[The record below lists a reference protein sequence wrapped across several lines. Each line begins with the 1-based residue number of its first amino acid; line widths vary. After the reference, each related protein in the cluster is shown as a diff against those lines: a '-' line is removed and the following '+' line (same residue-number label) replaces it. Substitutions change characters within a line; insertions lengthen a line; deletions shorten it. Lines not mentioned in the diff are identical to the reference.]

1 MNSRAGR
8 PEAWRSL
15 VQRGVDTA
23 AEWSDLVAEKLNAA
37 ADPRAKLM
45 RKRRWALRLGVFFTV
60 SSVFWVGVTGAAVR
74 RGSTPVWALFIPAP
88 IAVGAA
94 FLATLS
100 FLRYRWLR
108 GEPLPPQRSRGARRL
123 PPWGSAAR
131 QPMAALAASERGLF
145 SLLGVMERGRMLPA
159 DELRELTAAANQTA
173 ATMAATAN
181 EVVSMERA
189 ISSAPQS
196 RAHLAPTITGVHHA
210 ARPGRRQYNEM
221 VTAAAQLVSAANT
234 GSMSSS
240 PMSQQRYRDELVECH
255 RPADRAGRRP
265 STNSATCAGP
275 RRRVSW
281 TVPIGGRS
289 CSIYAWWMWAFF
301 WRESSSTRLGIEPVL
316 AQHVAAPDLVQ
327 RV

>member
-23 AEWSDLVAEKLNAA
+23 AEWSDVVAEKLNAA

-45 RKRRWALRLGVFFTV
+45 RKRRWALRLGLFFTI
-60 SSVFWVGVTGAAVR
+60 SSVFWVGVTALLASW
-74 RGSTPVWALFIPAP
+74 STPVWALFIPAP

-100 FLRYRWLR
+100 FLRYRWLK
-108 GEPLPPQRSRGARRL
+108 GSPLPPQRSRAARRL

-173 ATMAATAN
+173 ATMTATAN
-181 EVVSMERA
+181 EVMSMERA

-196 RAHLAPTITGVHHA
+196 RSHLAPTIA
-210 ARPGRRQYNEM
+210 AFTTQLDHGARQYNEM

-240 PMSQQRYRDELVECH
+240 PMSQQRYRDELVN
-255 RPADRAGRRP
+255 ATDRLMGWAQAFDELGHLRR
-265 STNSATCAGP
+265 A
-275 RRRVSW
+275 
-281 TVPIGGRS
+281 
-289 CSIYAWWMWAFF
+289 
-301 WRESSSTRLGIEPVL
+301 
-316 AQHVAAPDLVQ
+316 
-327 RV
+327 

>member
-1 MNSRAGR
+1 MAVKSPGGR
-8 PEAWRSL
+8 PEAWRTL

-23 AEWSDLVAEKLNAA
+23 AEWSGVVAEKLNAA
-37 ADPRAKLM
+37 ADPRAKLL

-60 SSVFWVGVTGAAVR
+60 SSVFWIGVTGLLASW
-74 RGSTPVWALFIPAP
+74 STPVWALFIPAP

-108 GEPLPPQRSRGARRL
+108 GEPLPPRRSARRL

-131 QPMAALAASERGLF
+131 QPMAALAASERGFF
-145 SLLGVMERGRMLPA
+145 SLLGVMGRGRMMPA
-159 DELRELTAAANQTA
+159 DELGELTVAANQTA

-196 RAHLAPTITGVHHA
+196 RSHLVPTITAFTTQLDRGA
-210 ARPGRRQYNEM
+210 RQYNEM

-240 PMSQQRYRDELVECH
+240 PMSQQRYRDELVN
-255 RPADRAGRRP
+255 ATDRLTG
-265 STNSATCAGP
+265 
-275 RRRVSW
+275 
-281 TVPIGGRS
+281 
-289 CSIYAWWMWAFF
+289 WAQAFD
-301 WRESSSTRLGIEPVL
+301 ELGHL
-316 AQHVAAPDLVQ
+316 RGA
-327 RV
+327 

>member
-1 MNSRAGR
+1 MNSRVGR

-23 AEWSDLVAEKLNAA
+23 AEWSDVLAEKLNAA
-37 ADPRAKLM
+37 ADPRAKVM

-60 SSVFWVGVTGAAVR
+60 SSVFWVGVTALLASW
-74 RGSTPVWALFIPAP
+74 STPVWALFIPAP
-88 IAVGAA
+88 IAAGAA

-100 FLRYRWLR
+100 FLRYRWLK
-108 GEPLPPQRSRGARRL
+108 GLPVPPQRSSATRRL

-131 QPMAALAASERGLF
+131 HPMAALAASQRGLF

-159 DELRELTAAANQTA
+159 DELRELTSAANQTA

-189 ISSAPQS
+189 ISSAPQARS
-196 RAHLAPTITGVHHA
+196 HLTPTIAAFTTQLDHGV
-210 ARPGRRQYNEM
+210 RQYNEM

-240 PMSQQRYRDELVECH
+240 PMSGQRYRDELVN
-255 RPADRAGRRP
+255 ATDRLMGWAQAFDELGHLRR
-265 STNSATCAGP
+265 A
-275 RRRVSW
+275 
-281 TVPIGGRS
+281 
-289 CSIYAWWMWAFF
+289 
-301 WRESSSTRLGIEPVL
+301 
-316 AQHVAAPDLVQ
+316 
-327 RV
+327 